1 MFSLMQKNV
10 NIAKL
15 RDVSLRITK
24 VKYFHLKGDALLLV
38 HLLCC
43 CCVTHLCRIAS
54 HSLAPLQLTLLLK
67 EHKNFSSWQP
77 ASGEMTEI
85 RMKHLCPIF
94 IRILWNARWI
104 YSVGFFFASTHS
116 KQEKSFN
123 IPSKPTNGSLSFS
136 RTSDQIRIAV
146 S

>member
-15 RDVSLRITK
+15 RDVSLRLTK
-24 VKYFHLKGDALLLV
+24 VKYFHLKGDALLFV

-43 CCVTHLCRIAS
+43 CCATHLCRIAS

-85 RMKHLCPIF
+85 RMNIF
-94 IRILWNARWI
+94 VPFLYVFSGTLA
-104 YSVGFFFASTHS
+104 GFTQVIFFCIDSFQAS
-116 KQEKSFN
+116 E
-123 IPSKPTNGSLSFS
+123 
-136 RTSDQIRIAV
+136 V
-146 S
+146 V